1 MGDDQTGRW
10 RQSEQ
15 LLKWLNKV
23 SEEALD
29 PATLEK
35 APDLE
40 VRALAGCFQKY
51 QKLLLEDNCLDFS
64 GIQYEALKLLEAHP
78 DVLENLRAKLSHLM
92 VDEYQDTNT
101 MKSNSLSFRQ
111 ADTTR

>member
-29 PATLEK
+29 PATLEE
-35 APDLE
+35 ASDVE
-40 VRALAGCFQKY
+40 VRALAGCFHKY
-51 QKLLLEDNCLDFS
+51 QELLLENNCLDFS
-64 GIQYEALKLLEAHP
+64 GIQYEALTLLEAHP
-78 DVLENLRAKLSHLM
+78 VTSVN
-92 VDEYQDTNT
+92 VV
-101 MKSNSLSFRQ
+101 
-111 ADTTR
+111 